1 MTKVRFFAKISDFGL
16 STILD
21 STTSQLSICGT
32 PLYSAPQLLK
42 RRGYSYKVDVWA
54 LGIMCYELLMGKTPF
69 HSYEM
74 QELLNKINEGRYI
87 LQTQE
92 PVSIECALFLTQ
104 CLQAN
109 ESERISMQDLM
120 NHPFL
125 TTDDSKLTGD
135 LKLTILD
142 HDEFHRDVLRV
153 SEIHN
158 PAVKQTFTPRLAT
171 EVQPNAVELTTQD

>member
-1 MTKVRFFAKISDFGL
+1 M
-16 STILD
+16 
-21 STTSQLSICGT
+21 
-32 PLYSAPQLLK
+32 LK

-54 LGIMCYELLMGKTPF
+54 LGIMCYEMLMGKTPF

-74 QELLNKINEGRYI
+74 QELLKKINEGRYI
-87 LQTQE
+87 LQTKE

-125 TTDDSKLTGD
+125 TTDDAK
-135 LKLTILD
+135 
-142 HDEFHRDVLRV
+142 
-153 SEIHN
+153 
-158 PAVKQTFTPRLAT
+158 
-171 EVQPNAVELTTQD
+171 